1 MGVVRN
7 YAELAR
13 LSNLPTVISNTLVG
27 IAIGLHGLNEDV
39 AWMTFALLAPAM
51 AFLYVGG
58 MALNDIVD
66 EPIDRAQRANRPIPQ
81 GRVSRRGAWVF
92 TITSFLLGAAL
103 LAACGL
109 APFLAG
115 LALLTAIILYDL
127 LHKKHPATSILM
139 GLCRGLVY
147 FIAAVAVAWPLEWR
161 VFTPLAVSIT
171 VYVVL
176 ITLIA
181 RGEAQDRL
189 GISQRLAMLMLFVAA
204 FPALFIFPDDVVPMI
219 AGGVLII
226 GWLVLSQR
234 HLLVRPPR
242 MKQAVMAWLAGIA
255 LLDAFFLTLLD
266 QPILA
271 GIAAG
276 CFIVTALAH
285 RVIMGT

>member
-27 IAIGLHGLNEDV
+27 MAIGLHGVDLNMPWV
-39 AWMTFALLAPAM
+39 TFALLAPAM
-51 AFLYVGG
+51 ALFYVGG

-66 EPIDRAQRANRPIPQ
+66 ERIDREQRANRPIPQ
-81 GRVSRRGAWVF
+81 GRVSRRGAWTF
-92 TITSFLLGAAL
+92 TITSFLLGAGL
-103 LAACGL
+103 LAACGF

-115 LALLTAIILYDL
+115 LALLTAIILYNL
-127 LHKKHPATSILM
+127 LHKKHAATSILM

-147 FIAAVAVAWPLEWR
+147 LAAAAAVTWPIDWR
-161 VFTPLAVSIT
+161 VFTPLAASIT
-171 VYVVL
+171 AYVVL
-176 ITLIA
+176 ITMIA
-181 RGEAQDRL
+181 RGEAQNRL
-189 GISQRLAMLMLFVAA
+189 GISQRLAMLMLLLAA
-204 FPALFIFPDDVVPMI
+204 FPAVFIFPDDVVPMI

-226 GWLVLSQR
+226 GWLVLTQR

-266 QPILA
+266 QPLLA

-276 CFIVTALAH
+276 CFIVTVLGH